1 MLPRDLDRLTD
12 GTFDVLVVG
21 GGIHGLAVAYEAASR
36 GLAVA
41 LIEANDFGSGA
52 SFNHQKTVHG
62 GLRSLQ
68 GARIGRALEAI
79 RERRALARIA
89 PWLLRPLPFLVG
101 TYRSV
106 MRSRLALRAAF
117 KIDEWLGRKRNLGV
131 EPELHLPAPRLVS
144 KAATLRLFAGIRQDG
159 LTGGAQWYDYQMVEA
174 DRLTLAFAAAA
185 DAAGA
190 TLANYVEALEP
201 VREGGR
207 IAGMT
212 ARDHIGGR
220 SLTIKARAVVNVA
233 GSHAGLMLQRFGV
246 TRDLPMLRAMNL
258 LTSRRASDMALA
270 APTRGGR
277 MLTLVP
283 WHGRALIGTSQSS
296 SIVKPDDL
304 AVTAADMQ
312 AFIAEAN
319 DAFPALKLT
328 REDVSL
334 VHRGVVPA
342 MVGRDGIPDLRPTPA
357 IWDHASDSAEGAF
370 TVVGVKY
377 TTARVVAERAVNLI
391 GKRLNARLGPSR
403 SATTVLP
410 GAGIADH
417 EALAIETARALNLE
431 LALPVI
437 RHLIARYAER
447 AAEIVRLIA
456 ERPDL
461 LAPLSP
467 DMPTI
472 RAEVLHVIRKEQATR
487 LSDIVI
493 RRTGMGAMG
502 HPPDDA
508 IRACAVLAAAECGW
522 DAQRT
527 SDEIRRVQEFYAL
540 PG

>member
-1 MLPRDLDRLTD
+1 MRPRDLDRLAD
-12 GTFDVLVVG
+12 SAHDVLVVG
-21 GGIHGLAVAYEAASR
+21 GGIYGLTIAYEAASR
-36 GLAVA
+36 GLSVA
-41 LIEANDFGSGA
+41 LIEASDFGSGA

-68 GARIGRALEAI
+68 GARLDRALESI

-106 MRSRLALRAAF
+106 TRNRLALRAAF

-185 DAAGA
+185 DKAGA
-190 TLANYVEALEP
+190 SLANYVEALEP
-201 VREGGR
+201 LRDGGR
-207 IAGMT
+207 VAGMT
-212 ARDHIGGR
+212 ARDQITGR
-220 SLTIKARAVVNVA
+220 TISIKARAVVNAA
-233 GSHAGLMLQRFGV
+233 GSHAGVLMQRFGV
-246 TRDLPMLRAMNL
+246 KRELPMLRALNL

-270 APTRGGR
+270 APTSTGR

-283 WHGRALIGTSQSS
+283 WQGVALIGTFQSKS
-296 SIVKPDDL
+296 MVQPDDV
-304 AVTAADMQ
+304 AVSAGDIES
-312 AFIAEAN
+312 FIAEAN
-319 DAFPALKLT
+319 VAFPALKLT
-328 REDVSL
+328 REDVTL

-342 MVGRDGIPDLRPTPA
+342 VAGRNGTPELRSSPA
-357 IWDHASDSAEGAF
+357 IYDHASDSAEGAF

-377 TTARVVAERAVNLI
+377 TTARVVAERAVDMI
-391 GKRLNARLGPSR
+391 AKRLNARLTPSR
-403 SATTVLP
+403 SATSVLP

-417 EALAIETARALNLE
+417 EALTIETARALHLE
-431 LALPVI
+431 LPLPLI
-437 RHLIARYAER
+437 RHLIARYADNS
-447 AAEIVRLIA
+447 ADIVRLIG

-461 LAPLSP
+461 LSP
-467 DMPTI
+467 VSPEVPTI
-472 RAEVLHVIRKEQATR
+472 RAEVLYVIRKEQATR
-487 LSDIVI
+487 LGDIVI
-493 RRTGMGAMG
+493 RRTGLGGKG
-502 HPPDDA
+502 HPPDAA

-527 SDEIRRVQEFYAL
+527 SEEIRSVQEFYVL
-540 PG
+540 P

>member
-1 MLPRDLDRLTD
+1 MRPRDLDRLTG

-36 GLAVA
+36 GLTVA
-41 LIEANDFGSGA
+41 LIDANDFGSGA
-52 SFNHQKTVHG
+52 SFNHQRTVHG

-68 GARIGRALEAI
+68 GGRVDRALEAI

-106 MRSRLALRAAF
+106 TRSRVALRAAF

-144 KAATLRLFAGIRQDG
+144 KAATLRLFAGIRQEG

-174 DRLTLAFAAAA
+174 DRLTLAFAAGA

-190 TLANYVEALEP
+190 TLANYVDALAP
-201 VREGGR
+201 VRDGTR

-212 ARDHIGGR
+212 ARDQIGGTP
-220 SLTIKARAVVNVA
+220 LTIKARAVVNVA
-233 GSHAGLMLQRFGV
+233 GAHAGLLMQRFGV
-246 TRDLPMLRAMNL
+246 TRELPMLRAMNL

-270 APTRGGR
+270 SPAPGGR

-283 WHGRALIGTSQSS
+283 WHGRALIGTSQSTS
-296 SIVKPDDL
+296 MVQPDDL
-304 AVTAADMQ
+304 AVRAADIH

-319 DAFPALKLT
+319 AAFPALNLT

-342 MVGRDGIPDLRPTPA
+342 IAGRNGVPDLRPTPA

-377 TTARVVAERAVNLI
+377 TTARAVAERAVNLI
-391 GKRLNARLGPSR
+391 GKRLNARLRPSR
-403 SATTVLP
+403 SATTILP

-417 EALAIETARALNLE
+417 EALTIETARARHLE
-431 LALPVI
+431 LALPLI
-437 RHLIARYAER
+437 RHLIARYAEG
-447 AAEIVRLIA
+447 AAEIVKLVGD
-456 ERPDL
+456 RPDL
-461 LAPLSP
+461 LAPLSH
-467 DMPTI
+467 DVPTI
-472 RAEVLHVIRKEQATR
+472 GAEVLHAIRKEQATR

-502 HPPDDA
+502 RPPDEA
-508 IRACAVLAAAECGW
+508 VRACAVLAAAELGW

-527 SDEIRRVQEFYAL
+527 SDEVRRVQDFYAM
-540 PG
+540 PQ